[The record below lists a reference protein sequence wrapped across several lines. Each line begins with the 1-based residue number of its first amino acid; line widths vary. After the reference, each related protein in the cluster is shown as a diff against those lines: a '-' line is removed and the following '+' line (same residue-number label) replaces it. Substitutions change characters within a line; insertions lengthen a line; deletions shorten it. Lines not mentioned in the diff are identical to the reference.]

1 MPCQKR
7 ILIVEDSVDERE
19 MLAHH
24 LSSKGYHVSVAR
36 DGREALAKA
45 PEINP
50 SLILMDLWLPEVGG
64 WEATRS
70 LKSDDRTH
78 DCPIVVLT
86 GHSLYQPANLECDGW
101 LTKPCPF
108 ERLDEAIESI
118 LDGTVRNV

>member
-1 MPCQKR
+1 MAQQKC

-19 MLAHH
+19 MLAQH
-24 LSSKGYHVSVAR
+24 LSSKGYQISIAG
-36 DGREALAKA
+36 DGKEALARA
-45 PEINP
+45 PEIHP
-50 SLILMDLWLPEVGG
+50 SLILMDLWLPEIGG

-101 LTKPCPF
+101 LTKPCPLN
-108 ERLDEAIESI
+108 RLDEVIEK
-118 LDGTVRNV
+118 LLKGTVPNV